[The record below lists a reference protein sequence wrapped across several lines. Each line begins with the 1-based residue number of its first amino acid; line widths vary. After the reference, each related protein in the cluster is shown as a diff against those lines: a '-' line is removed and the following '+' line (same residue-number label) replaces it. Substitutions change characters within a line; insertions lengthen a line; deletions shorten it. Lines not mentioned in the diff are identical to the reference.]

1 MTEISTEGVNFGNV
15 ELIGDSG
22 DKKRL
27 VLRSV
32 NNQKELVSID
42 LSKAAQCVVP
52 TMQKDDIEFQ
62 FVEQKLPKDEDGL
75 VSMTLH
81 MPKPEEGKDETEA
94 EELQKKVLDTGL
106 IKSVS
111 GNAIAEFTKEQ
122 GNFLTPRG
130 RYAIKLTETYFHL
143 VGSQYAYKIK
153 YDDIEA
159 LFLLPKPDGARY
171 AFVIALEKPIRQGN
185 QKYPHLVI
193 ETHNVEST
201 MDINCSPEELAKY
214 EGLSYTMTLPLS
226 TLLAKCF
233 KIISMKKVFVPKQY
247 QSARSTSSLRCIV
260 RANDGLLYPLAK
272 SFIFI
277 HKPTIII
284 SFDDIESVEFKRY
297 DTDTKTSLTRNFDFV
312 VNLKSDDGKAQHIFQ
327 SIDRTEYPSLSDY
340 VSSKGINVINAPVQQ
355 VMMDLG
361 DDDDDDDSYGT
372 QESDASQGEDDDDDD
387 EDGGDSDASGD
398 KVISKPKKKKAKKG

>member
-122 GNFLTPRG
+122 
-130 RYAIKLTETYFHL
+130 A
-143 VGSQYAYKIK
+143 
-153 YDDIEA
+153 
-159 LFLLPKPDGARY
+159 
-171 AFVIALEKPIRQGN
+171 
-185 QKYPHLVI
+185 
-193 ETHNVEST
+193 ST
-201 MDINCSPEELAKY
+201 
-214 EGLSYTMTLPLS
+214 
-226 TLLAKCF
+226 
-233 KIISMKKVFVPKQY
+233 ISMF
-247 QSARSTSSLRCIV
+247 CI
-260 RANDGLLYPLAK
+260 
-272 SFIFI
+272 S
-277 HKPTIII
+277 
-284 SFDDIESVEFKRY
+284 
-297 DTDTKTSLTRNFDFV
+297 
-312 VNLKSDDGKAQHIFQ
+312 
-327 SIDRTEYPSLSDY
+327 
-340 VSSKGINVINAPVQQ
+340 
-355 VMMDLG
+355 
-361 DDDDDDDSYGT
+361 
-372 QESDASQGEDDDDDD
+372 
-387 EDGGDSDASGD
+387 
-398 KVISKPKKKKAKKG
+398 